1 MKGTGMRAAVRWIAA
16 AAAAIGITCAGGGAA
31 PVKAGEGPR
40 RADAAG
46 LETAAGVFRTD
57 GWHMALTSAASL
69 TEGYTGAITEA
80 EYWRYDAG
88 GDVHRPI
95 QLPDG
100 KQLFITTGNGYIAI
114 VDGAGK
120 ETFHKNQYVDLTAPA
135 MNDDGEIWIGGKGAR
150 LYRYDAKGN
159 GEMIGMFYFAGRKDG
174 LMPSDPITDGN
185 GMPYMAYQHAVL
197 SLDADGVKHAALL
210 PGGTD
215 VSRLVPAKDGVYA
228 LGSDGVLYAVRGSA
242 IEWQRELGEPLRD
255 AKPAADG
262 SGGVALLADKAIAAY
277 EADGTLRFSGELA
290 EAPAGGWTF
299 PAVIGAG
306 DEAVVVAA
314 ETGGSGIAAFRL
326 SDGAERWR
334 VSAAGAGGFGPEAL
348 TPAPGESG
356 LVLAASRSGALYAI
370 DAAAG
375 SIAYSFKGA
384 AAEGGAVQL
393 GGGRVAYGSAG
404 QLIAAGPSRPVAI
417 TYPSASLKVPMGTR
431 LALADKLKVSVKVK
445 LAYRTDNAKIAKVNA
460 EGVVTPVAKGK
471 ANVYV
476 DVASAGYKG
485 TLKLPVEVTA
495 AAALK
500 PKHAL
505 QQVTVGGR
513 TFSVQTVTIPKGM
526 PVTLG
531 KAYRQVGSAQ
541 SLEGIAKAYGAEAAI
556 NGTFFSAYDGN
567 PEPYGMMMSNGN
579 LDFVGNTGTT
589 IGFTSDGEAMMD
601 TLRVRIF
608 GGVDGSSNNWYV
620 YFVNK
625 VPAKGA
631 NSAVMF
637 TPAKGPKLGF
647 GYGKSVTVRGG
658 VVTAKGSNVN
668 ASIPSDGYVLVFTG
682 SEEKLADRF
691 KIGAKVHYTVDTKN
705 LSGKT
710 VDWSRVTTAVGA
722 GPRLVKDGQLALN
735 AKAEGF
741 TESKILTASAARS
754 GIMIKKDGSVVL
766 ATVPAATMKQWG
778 YIMIKLGARQAM
790 NLDGGAS
797 SGLYANGKLIT
808 APGRSISNALV
819 FGNQLKW

>member
-1 MKGTGMRAAVRWIAA
+1 MKGTGKRAAARWIAA
-16 AAAAIGITCAGGGAA
+16 AAAVAIGITYAGDGAA
-31 PVKAGEGPR
+31 PAKAGEWPR
-40 RADAAG
+40 RAAAEG
-46 LETAAGVFRTD
+46 LETAAGVFRMD
-57 GWHMALTSAASL
+57 GWQAALTSAASL
-69 TEGYTGAITEA
+69 TEAYAGAKTEA

-88 GDVHRPI
+88 GDVHQPI
-95 QLPDG
+95 RLPDG
-100 KQLFITTGNGYIAI
+100 KQLLVTTGNGYIAI
-114 VDGAGK
+114 VDGEGK
-120 ETFHKNQYVDLTAPA
+120 ETFRKNQYVDVTAPA
-135 MNDDGEIWIGGKGAR
+135 MNEDGEIWIGGKGAR

-159 GEMIGMFYFAGRKDG
+159 GEMVGMFYFAGRKDG

-185 GMPYMAYQHAVL
+185 GLPYMAYQHAVL
-197 SLDADGVKHAALL
+197 SLDADGAKHAALL
-210 PGGTD
+210 PEGTD
-215 VSRLVPAKDGVYA
+215 VSRLVPAKDGIYA
-228 LGSDGVLYAVRGSA
+228 LGSNGMLYAVRGSA
-242 IEWQRELGEPLRD
+242 ILWQRELGEPLRD

-262 SGGVALLADKAIAAY
+262 SGGVVLLAGKAIAAY

-306 DEAVVVAA
+306 DEALAVAA

-348 TPAPGESG
+348 TTAPGEGG

-370 DAAAG
+370 DASG
-375 SIAYSFKGA
+375 SFAYSFKGA
-384 AAEGGAVQL
+384 AAEGGALPL
-393 GGGRVAYGSAG
+393 GGGRVAYASAG
-404 QLIAAGPSRPVAI
+404 QLIAAGPYRPVAI

-445 LAYRTDNAKIAKVNA
+445 LAYRTDNAKIVKVSA

-495 AAALK
+495 VAALK
-500 PKHAL
+500 PQHAL

-513 TFSVQTVTIPKGM
+513 TFAVQTVTIPKGM

-531 KAYRQVGSAQ
+531 KAYRKVGSAQ

-567 PEPYGMMMSNGN
+567 PEPYGMMMSNGK

-625 VPAKGA
+625 VPAKDST
-631 NSAVMF
+631 SAVMF
-637 TPAKGPKLGF
+637 TPAKGSKLGF
-647 GYGKSVTVRGG
+647 SYGKSVTVRGG

-682 SEEKLADRF
+682 SEAKLADRF